1 MQQAIIRW
9 RWIFISCLTLVVIV
23 SLMPVNGTGWFPG
36 QDKLMH
42 AITFSA
48 LFLIGS
54 QAFPR
59 PKFGW
64 QLFLGLVAYG
74 VLIELLQGKTGYR
87 SMEAWDVAADLSG
100 LVIGSLVVVFF
111 RTKKELVDS

>member
-1 MQQAIIRW
+1 MQQAVIKW
-9 RWIFISCLTLVVIV
+9 RWVFISCLTLVIIV

-42 AITFSA
+42 TITFAA

-59 PKFGW
+59 PKFCW
-64 QLFLGLVAYG
+64 QLFLGLLAYG
-74 VLIELLQGKTGYR
+74 ALIEWLQGKTGYR
-87 SMEAWDVAADLSG
+87 SMEAWDVVADLSG
-100 LVIGSLVVVFF
+100 LVIGSFIVFF
-111 RTKKELVDS
+111 HTKKELIDS

>member
-1 MQQAIIRW
+1 MQQAVIKW
-9 RWIFISCLTLVVIV
+9 RWVFISCLTLVIIV

-42 AITFSA
+42 AVTFAA

-59 PKFGW
+59 PKFCW
-64 QLFLGLVAYG
+64 QLFLGLLAYG
-74 VLIELLQGKTGYR
+74 ALIEWLQGKTGYR
-87 SMEAWDVAADLSG
+87 SMEAWDVVADLNG
-100 LVIGSLVVVFF
+100 LVIGSFIVFF
-111 RTKKELVDS
+111 LHEKRVG

>member
-1 MQQAIIRW
+1 LQQAVIKW
-9 RWIFISCLTLVVIV
+9 RWIFISCLTLVITV

-42 AITFSA
+42 AITFAA

-59 PKFGW
+59 PKFCW
-64 QLFLGLVAYG
+64 QLFLGLLAYG
-74 VLIELLQGKTGYR
+74 TLIEWLQGKTGYR
-87 SMEAWDVAADLSG
+87 SMEAWDVVADLSG
-100 LVIGSLVVVFF
+100 LVIGSFIVFF
-111 RTKKELVDS
+111 CTKKELVDS